1 MEGLNLEKMNLKTK
15 FNPLTSVTIPNPRF
29 AGDKEPVGISI
40 LEKYSYDTSSVEF
53 VDINL
58 KPITGEAHDYFQ
70 SSYGT
75 RINAFFG
82 FIEDTEADEDVEQ
95 TEEQKLQC
103 QIIAVD
109 DVDEFEEISPGH
121 KEQDPEFL
129 ELERNT
135 NSKQKYMKK
144 FPTGEVQHMKKQLG
158 RQISAN
164 TQTTADESMASAN
177 MPGFSPEKSKFKN
190 TEHSQLGDVDEFDN
204 DDLQA

>member
-1 MEGLNLEKMNLKTK
+1 MEGLNLEKMNLETK

-29 AGDKEPVGISI
+29 ANQKEPVAISI
-40 LEKYSYDTSSVEF
+40 LEKYSNDTSNLEF

-58 KPITGEAHDYFQ
+58 KPITGEAHDYYQ

-75 RINAFFG
+75 KINAFFG
-82 FIEDTEADEDVEQ
+82 FIDADTEEDEDVEQ

-103 QIIAVD
+103 HIIAVS

-129 ELERNT
+129 ELERST
-135 NSKQKYMKK
+135 NPKQKYMKK

-164 TQTTADESMASAN
+164 T
-177 MPGFSPEKSKFKN
+177 
-190 TEHSQLGDVDEFDN
+190 
-204 DDLQA
+204 